1 MPRLL
6 AVPSPVVCL
15 VTLSMPLPAQNSSAA
30 TSAPLSVV
38 VPAFVVIG
46 PAVRTTNAQEMS
58 GDKGK
63 IGPLWKQFMQ
73 GGAETIPGVIEQETI
88 YAVYTHYESD
98 ETGAYDLILGKSVRP
113 EQHVPSGMKS
123 IHIPAG
129 RYLVFPATGSS
140 PDAIKSAWGKV
151 YDYFAH
157 HSQQQRAF
165 TIDFE
170 QHSSLGTKLYIA
182 VR

>member
-1 MPRLL
+1 MLRLL
-6 AVPSPVVCL
+6 AVLFAVVCL
-15 VTLSMPLPAQNSSAA
+15 VTHSMLLPAQNSSVV
-30 TSAPLSVV
+30 TDAPISVA

-73 GGAETIPGVIEQETI
+73 GDAETIPGVIDQETI

-98 ETGAYDLILGKSVRP
+98 ETGAYDLILGKSVQP
-113 EQHVPSGMKS
+113 DQQVPSGMKS
-123 IHIPAG
+123 IRIPPA
-129 RYLVFPATGSS
+129 RYLVFPAIGSS

>member
-1 MPRLL
+1 MLRLL
-6 AVPSPVVCL
+6 AVPLAVVCL
-15 VTLSMPLPAQNSSAA
+15 VTHSMRLPAQNSSVA
-30 TSAPLSVV
+30 TDAPVSVA

-46 PAVRTTNAQEMS
+46 PAVRTTNAQEMY

-63 IGPLWKQFMQ
+63 IGPLWNQFIH

-98 ETGAYDLILGKSVRP
+98 ETGAYDLILGKSVQP

-123 IHIPAG
+123 IHIPAA
-129 RYLVFPATGSS
+129 RYLVFSATGSS

-151 YDYFAH
+151 YDYFVH
-157 HSQQQRAF
+157 HGQQQRAF

-170 QHSSLGTKLYIA
+170 QHSSSGTKLYIA

>member
-1 MPRLL
+1 
-6 AVPSPVVCL
+6 
-15 VTLSMPLPAQNSSAA
+15 
-30 TSAPLSVV
+30 

-46 PAVRTTNAQEMS
+46 PAVRTTNAQEMYD
-58 GDKGK
+58 DKGK
-63 IGPLWKQFMQ
+63 IGPLWSQSMH
-73 GGAETIPGVIEQETI
+73 GGAEIIPGVIEQETI
-88 YAVYTHYESD
+88 YAVSTHYESD
-98 ETGAYDLILGKSVRP
+98 ETGAYDLILGKSVQS

-123 IHIPAG
+123 IHIPAA
-129 RYLVFPATGSS
+129 RYLVFSATGSS
-140 PDAIKSAWGKV
+140 PDAVKSTWGKV

-170 QHSSLGTKLYIA
+170 PHSRLGTKLYIA